1 MSHVGGPGKLSMQRE
16 AVDWNNR
23 ARAAHSE
30 RFLFAHIRDKRIQRL
45 AAKFKDVKPRMTMDG
60 FGPDKFAPIRID
72 PIPRK
77 KSS

>member
-30 RFLFAHIRDKRIQRL
+30 PFLFAHIRDK
-45 AAKFKDVKPRMTMDG
+45 AFKDSRPNLRT
-60 FGPDKFAPIRID
+60 
-72 PIPRK
+72 
-77 KSS
+77 